1 MSGPIE
7 STEEMAHAT
16 PRLPL
21 TLEHYGLSREVV
33 EQKIQRYLELLRISR
48 ELALAG
54 LRHQHPTAS
63 HKELERLFA
72 KRVSASQES
81 KWRGARE
88 SATTD

>member
-1 MSGPIE
+1 MRGPIE
-7 STEEMAHAT
+7 STEEVAHAT

-21 TLEHYGLSREVV
+21 TLEHYGLSREMV
-33 EQKIQRYLELLRISR
+33 ERKIQRYLELLRISR

-54 LRHQHPTAS
+54 LRHQHPAAS
-63 HKELERLFA
+63 HEELERLFA
-72 KRVSASQES
+72 KRVAASREC